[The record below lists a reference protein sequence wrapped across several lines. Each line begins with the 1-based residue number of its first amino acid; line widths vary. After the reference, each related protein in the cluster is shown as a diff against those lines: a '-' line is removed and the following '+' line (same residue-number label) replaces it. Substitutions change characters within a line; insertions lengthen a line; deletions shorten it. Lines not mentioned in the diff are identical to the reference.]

1 MLNFNNFPQPPI
13 QNGGYYPQ
21 YNYYQQQP
29 TYTQQVYSS
38 NGTPVQAETYVPQE
52 QPQQSTESETPV
64 RKSRFGNL
72 IGTHVMVDTAP
83 IVPATEEDKKPVAK
97 RKNKTSVDKP
107 KTSKEIV
114 ENTIYADTYADT
126 SNMAYGVIAQA
137 DELLGEAKVEL
148 NRIRG
153 GSMKGKYMYMNNM
166 LASMSSLMSTKL
178 QAIREINNSIK
189 NANDMEYRRFKDNRA
204 IESTDDNK
212 AVMDAYKAF
221 ISAPVGAPAY
231 HQPTTLDITAGLNG
245 VVPSEKNKNFINS
258 NGTTDTGYMTYLNNL
273 SPEEN
278 LMINDSNPNVEEV
291 IIYDQ
296 STGMKYFQWIDN
308 KTGKEIP
315 NMPHS
320 SDVLLEDYV
329 IDPRTRMAKNNNLH
343 SVMRVIY
350 KNEDSKL
357 SQY

>member
-1 MLNFNNFPQPPI
+1 
-13 QNGGYYPQ
+13 
-21 YNYYQQQP
+21 
-29 TYTQQVYSS
+29 
-38 NGTPVQAETYVPQE
+38 
-52 QPQQSTESETPV
+52 
-64 RKSRFGNL
+64 
-72 IGTHVMVDTAP
+72 
-83 IVPATEEDKKPVAK
+83 
-97 RKNKTSVDKP
+97 
-107 KTSKEIV
+107 
-114 ENTIYADTYADT
+114 
-126 SNMAYGVIAQA
+126 MAYGVIAQA
-137 DELLGEAKVEL
+137 DELLSEAKVEL

-204 IESTDDNK
+204 IETTDDNK

-245 VVPSEKNKNFINS
+245 VVPSEKNKEMMNS
-258 NGTTDTGYMTYLNNL
+258 AGTSTDVGYMTYLNNL

-278 LMINDSNPNVEEV
+278 LMIQDSNPNVEEV

-296 STGMKYFQWIDN
+296 ATGMKYFQWIDSI
-308 KTGKEIP
+308 TGKEIP

-320 SDVLLEDYV
+320 SDILLEDYV
-329 IDPRTRMAKNNNLH
+329 IDPRTKMAKNNNLH
-343 SVMRVIY
+343 AVKRVIY
-350 KNEDSKL
+350 KNEDKID
-357 SQY
+357 QY